1 MAKYRV
7 TLTDEERKIL
17 KDTISKGKSAKRMR
31 NALLLLNVDRSE
43 KLDKQNDTV
52 ISETLQ
58 VSTKTVERIK
68 KTFVEEGFEIA
79 LNGAPPQPRVPK
91 KIDGDVEAHVIALS
105 CSEVPS
111 ESTSWTLRLLA
122 EKMVELEYIDSISHE
137 SVRKVLKK
145 TNLSRGKKSVG

>member
-7 TLTDEERKIL
+7 TLTDDERKIL
-17 KDTISKGKSAKRMR
+17 KDIITKGKNAKRMR

>member
-1 MAKYRV
+1 V
-7 TLTDEERKIL
+7 L
-17 KDTISKGKSAKRMR
+17 KDIITKGKNAKRMR

>member
-7 TLTDEERKIL
+7 TLTDDERKIL
-17 KDTISKGKSAKRMR
+17 KDIITKGKNAKRMR

-79 LNGAPPQPRVPK
+79 LNGAPSQPRCSK
-91 KIDGDVEAHVIALS
+91 KIDGEVEAHLIALT
-105 CSEVPS
+105 CSELPAGS
-111 ESTSWTLRLLA
+111 DTWTLRLLA
-122 EKMVELEYIDSISHE
+122 EKMIELEYI
-137 SVRKVLKK
+137 
-145 TNLSRGKKSVG
+145 

>member
-1 MAKYRV
+1 
-7 TLTDEERKIL
+7 
-17 KDTISKGKSAKRMR
+17 MR